1 VEGFGIPVLDAAC
14 LGLPVIASPSESH
27 REILSLHD
35 FEQHVLLC
43 STLETSDWASAMRLT
58 VIKMELQR
66 KEACGEES
74 SQLQAQREKL
84 WLDELRQQRIHRYW
98 HLQRSIDA
106 TFQASIT
113 RVIQEE
119 LTLRNSMGHPD
130 RPQAAASAPISSRI

>member
-1 VEGFGIPVLDAAC
+1 
-14 LGLPVIASPSESH
+14 
-27 REILSLHD
+27 
-35 FEQHVLLC
+35 VLLC

-119 LTLRNSMGHPD
+119 LKLRNSMGHPD
-130 RPQAAASAPISSRI
+130 KPQAAASAPISSRI